1 MRDFICILMFLC
13 IICKLNIFNFFIS
26 SSYTLSDF
34 FDITDKTYGGKH
46 IWSMYDM
53 YK

>member
-1 MRDFICILMFLC
+1 MYEVVCILIFYVLC
-13 IICKLNIFNFFIS
+13 EIKNFNFFIS
-26 SSYTLSDF
+26 SSYNLYDF
-34 FDITDKTYGGKH
+34 FDINDKTYGGKH